1 MGKYLDLI
9 SEVQVQGHVADP
21 EPHGGADAAGDI
33 ARSLLRTCREHGIG
47 LRLEEDG
54 TLVVAS
60 NGRAWRA
67 LVDAIEANVDE
78 VAKLVADGWA
88 DA

>member
-9 SEVQVQGHVADP
+9 SEAQVQGHAAAP
-21 EPHGGADAAGDI
+21 EPHDSADAARYI
-33 ARSLLRTCREHGIG
+33 ARDLVRTCCEHGIG

-54 TLVVAS
+54 TLVVLS
-60 NGRAWRA
+60 NGKAWRA

-78 VAKLVADGWA
+78 VARLVADGWA

>member
-9 SEVQVQGHVADP
+9 SEAPDRPRGPEP
-21 EPHGGADAAGDI
+21 EPHGSADAARHM
-33 ARSLLRTCREHGIG
+33 ARNLVRTCCEYGIG

-54 TLVVAS
+54 TLVVVS
-60 NGRAWRA
+60 NGKAWRA

-78 VAKLVADGWA
+78 VANLVADGWA